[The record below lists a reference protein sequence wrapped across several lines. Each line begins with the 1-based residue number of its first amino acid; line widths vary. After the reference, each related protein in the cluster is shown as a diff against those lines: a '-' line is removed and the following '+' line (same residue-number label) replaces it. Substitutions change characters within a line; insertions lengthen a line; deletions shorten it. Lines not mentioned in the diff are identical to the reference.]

1 MHPASGLSD
10 GSGWDETGT
19 EIRRP
24 SRTVALV
31 FMSPNLASLRA
42 GIEPEVEDSL
52 QR

>member
-1 MHPASGLSD
+1 MGGMKREQRSE
-10 GSGWDETGT
+10 GW
-19 EIRRP
+19 